1 MIMPC
6 NSANG
11 CGTVSVR
18 NSQLDDLAYRP
29 IDGISYNQMT
39 GFMPSSSNN
48 TTTTSPVPGTSNIP
62 TASGIAAA
70 EGLDLDN
77 PAMPGSADNLRP
89 SIGGSSVTPEGV
101 LPNAPEFQVPNN
113 PLLPPGYQEVINYEN
128 LQYMN
133 GFLRTQIGKYIR
145 VEQLV
150 GSSVIEDRYGY
161 LVGVGINYI
170 LLQEIN
176 TQNIMAVDFYNTKY
190 VYIYYSQPSL
200 PTNGTK

>member
-18 NSQLDDLAYRP
+18 NNQFDDLAYRP
-29 IDGISYNQMT
+29 IDGISYEEMT
-39 GFMPSSSNN
+39 GFMPSSSATANVA
-48 TTTTSPVPGTSNIP
+48 PVPGTSNIP
-62 TASGIAAA
+62 TASGVAAA
-70 EGLDLDN
+70 QGLDLDN
-77 PAMPGSADNLRP
+77 PAMPGGANNLRP
-89 SIGGSSVTPEGV
+89 STGGSSVQPEGV

-145 VEQLV
+145 VEQIV
-150 GSSVIEDRYGY
+150 GSTVIEDRYGY
-161 LVGVGINYI
+161 LVGVGLNYI

-176 TQNIMAVDFYNTKY
+176 TQNIMAVDFYNIKY
-190 VYIYYSQPSL
+190 VYIYYSQPTL
-200 PTNGTK
+200 PTNAPR

>member
-18 NSQLDDLAYRP
+18 NNQFDDLAYRP
-29 IDGISYNQMT
+29 IDGISYEEMT
-39 GFMPSSSNN
+39 GFMPSSSATANVA
-48 TTTTSPVPGTSNIP
+48 PVPGTSNIP
-62 TASGIAAA
+62 TASGVAAA
-70 EGLDLDN
+70 QGLDLDN
-77 PAMPGSADNLRP
+77 PAMPGGANNLRP
-89 SIGGSSVTPEGV
+89 STGGSSVQPEGV

-145 VEQLV
+145 VEQIV
-150 GSSVIEDRYGY
+150 GSTVIEDRYGY
-161 LVGVGINYI
+161 LVGVGLNYI

-176 TQNIMAVDFYNTKY
+176 TQNIMAVDFYNIKY
-190 VYIYYSQPSL
+190 VYIYYLQPTL
-200 PTNGTK
+200 PTNATR

>member
-6 NSANG
+6 ASANG

-18 NSQLDDLAYRP
+18 NDQLDDLSYRP
-29 IDGISYNQMT
+29 INGISYEQMT
-39 GFMPSSSNN
+39 GFMPSSSSTANVD
-48 TTTTSPVPGTSNIP
+48 PVPGTSNIP

-70 EGLDLDN
+70 EGMDFSN

-89 SIGGSSVTPEGV
+89 STGSSAVVPEGV

-150 GSSVIEDRYGY
+150 GSTVIEDRYGY

-176 TQNIMAVDFYNTKY
+176 TQNIMALDFYNIKY
-190 VYIYYSQPSL
+190 VYIYYSQPTL
-200 PTNGTK
+200 PTNSTR

>member
-18 NSQLDDLAYRP
+18 SNQLDDLAYRP
-29 IDGISYNQMT
+29 IDGISYEQMT
-39 GFMPSSSNN
+39 GFMPSSSA
-48 TTTTSPVPGTSNIP
+48 TASAAPVPGTSNIP
-62 TASGIAAA
+62 TASGVAAA
-70 EGLDLDN
+70 QGLDLDN
-77 PAMPGSADNLRP
+77 PAMPGGANNLRP
-89 SIGGSSVTPEGV
+89 STGGSSVQPEGV

-145 VEQLV
+145 VEQIV
-150 GSSVIEDRYGY
+150 GSTVIEDRYGY
-161 LVGVGINYI
+161 LVGVGLNYI

-176 TQNIMAVDFYNTKY
+176 TQNIMAVDFYNIKY
-190 VYIYYSQPSL
+190 VYIYYSQPTL
-200 PTNGTK
+200 PTNATR